1 MAKDDAPYADLGER
15 LRAVRERIGD
25 TQKMMSSRLSLGPTT
40 WQRLE
45 AGANVPSGETLL
57 TIASLGINPTWVLTG
72 QGDMRLEQDQPPAQ
86 GQESAGPAID
96 GELLGRIND
105 VIMRTY
111 KEMGVAL
118 AAIDLGRLAAT
129 HYARIAAA
137 SEDPDERLIMV
148 KMIRGDVRAA
158 IQSAAAEP
166 GKGKASA

>member
-1 MAKDDAPYADLGER
+1 MNADSAGLADRIR
-15 LRAVRERIGD
+15 LCADSVGGGSEL
-25 TQKMMSSRLSLGPTT
+25 SRRTGIPRRT
-40 WQRLE
+40 LE
-45 AGANVPSGETLL
+45 NY
-57 TIASLGINPTWVLTG
+57 LTG
-72 QGDMRLEQDQPPAQ
+72 REPQTSRIAQIAEAAGVSLDWLITGKGDMRISPSSVPITPI
-86 GQESAGPAID
+86 SVD

-137 SEDPDERLIMV
+137 SDDADERLVMV